1 MTYRQID
8 NYISKHG
15 WTEVRSKGSHH
26 IYRDATGRS
35 TVLVYHGKR
44 DIPIGTIKSI
54 ERQTGLRLRS
64 SVASGIYEL
73 FRVPFQNI
81 HAKNRRV
88 LIIEQCASTI
98 RSMTVPCVY

>member
-35 TVLVYHGKR
+35 TVLAYHGKR
-44 DIPIGTIKSI
+44 DIPIGTVKSI

-64 SVASGIYEL
+64 SVASRINEL
-73 FRVPFQNI
+73 LRIPFQI
-81 HAKNRRV
+81 
-88 LIIEQCASTI
+88 
-98 RSMTVPCVY
+98 VYQYKC

>member
-15 WTEVRSKGSHH
+15 WMEVRSKGSHH

-35 TVLVYHGKR
+35 TVLSYHGKR

-64 SVASGIYEL
+64 SVASRIYVL
-73 FRVPFQNI
+73 FRNPVSII
-81 HAKNRRV
+81 HTKNRGG
-88 LIIEQCASTI
+88 LIIEQYVQPS
-98 RSMTVPCVY
+98 VQ